1 MKKKK
6 EIGTLGIVVLA
17 AVIAAVLLFGKTMDD
32 IEDVNGPDN
41 HTLAT
46 ITEAD
51 IIAREMSCSTVP
63 GTAHSKLSF
72 GNITLESAIEFYSDK
87 FSGLYELDNY
97 YIFKGSDIYFDIW
110 NFEVTEGNCQIFV
123 VLEDTIIGVLN
134 EGQEV
139 TFHQNVTE
147 SGNVRVVLAGESA
160 AFSFESTYFED
171 PNGDI
176 VE

>member
-1 MKKKK
+1 M
-6 EIGTLGIVVLA
+6 
-17 AVIAAVLLFGKTMDD
+17 
-32 IEDVNGPDN
+32 
-41 HTLAT
+41 
-46 ITEAD
+46 
-51 IIAREMSCSTVP
+51 
-63 GTAHSKLSF
+63 
-72 GNITLESAIEFYSDK
+72 
-87 FSGLYELDNY
+87 
-97 YIFKGSDIYFDIW
+97 
-110 NFEVTEGNCQIFV
+110 TEGNCQIFV